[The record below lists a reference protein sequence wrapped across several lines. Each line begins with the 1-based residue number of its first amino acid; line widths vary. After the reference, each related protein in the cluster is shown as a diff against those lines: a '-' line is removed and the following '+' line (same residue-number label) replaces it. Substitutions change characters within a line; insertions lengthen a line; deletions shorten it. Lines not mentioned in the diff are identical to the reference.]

1 MSGDVGPYEGRRVAA
16 AAVVHDAAG
25 RVLLVRQGYGRRLWD
40 LPAGAGNAGEPAQA
54 TAIRELRE
62 ETGVDA
68 TARRLIGV
76 YYEASTDTHDFVF
89 VCVPDDPDFAPS
101 PQPPETTD
109 CGFFAHDDLP
119 EPMSEFTRRR
129 VRDAVVGAVPALPVT
144 I

>member
-1 MSGDVGPYEGRRVAA
+1 
-16 AAVVHDAAG
+16 
-25 RVLLVRQGYGRRLWD
+25 
-40 LPAGAGNAGEPAQA
+40 
-54 TAIRELRE
+54 
-62 ETGVDA
+62 VDA

-89 VCVPDDPDFAPS
+89 VCVPDNPDFSPS
-101 PQPPETTD
+101 PQAPETTD
-109 CGFFAHDDLP
+109 CGFFAHDHLP